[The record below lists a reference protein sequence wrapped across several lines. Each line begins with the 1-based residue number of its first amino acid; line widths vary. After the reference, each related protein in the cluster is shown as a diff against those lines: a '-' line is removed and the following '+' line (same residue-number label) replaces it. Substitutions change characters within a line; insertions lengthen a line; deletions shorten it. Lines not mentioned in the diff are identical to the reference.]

1 MTRNRLRTLVLIGVV
16 SLISIFIVQF
26 LWLNNT
32 VRIQRIHLR
41 IQAKEDSLNLRQFM
55 ERTEIALQDVVETIR
70 EESKDSSDQ
79 YGAVKA
85 ISPTTFSVDINS
97 ELQPDYLEVLLI
109 REFYQE
115 HIRQD
120 FQYGIY
126 DCFIDSI
133 VSGNIIRY
141 TKDSLFVPEERE
153 HTLRQPKLPKKDG
166 HYFTVHFPSLNPF
179 TKSNTTFDFTPTWY
193 VIISVLV
200 VFAFFTYSILLVFQ
214 QKRLADLK
222 NDFINNMTHELKTPI
237 ATIGLTSEMLL
248 KHNYQDDPEKLSRYA
263 GIIFKENKRLENQVE
278 RVLNVAKLD
287 REQLILHK
295 ETIDLSEML
304 GEVVETIT
312 QSQLADGGSIRF
324 ESPKQS
330 ICIVADP
337 VHISNVLYNLLD
349 NAIKYSS
356 AEPDICVELEQTAE
370 HVFIHFSDKGIG
382 LRREDLKLIFE
393 KFYRVPTG
401 NLHNVKG
408 FGLGLYYV
416 KLIVEAHQGKI
427 EVKSKLNEGST
438 FTICL
443 PLSV

>member
-1 MTRNRLRTLVLIGVV
+1 MTRNRLRTLVLIGVL

-32 VRIQRIHLR
+32 VRIQRTHLK
-41 IQAKEDSLNLRQFM
+41 IQAKEDSLLLRQFM
-55 ERTEIALQDVVETIR
+55 ERTEIALQDVLETIR
-70 EESKDSSDQ
+70 EESQDSSDQ
-79 YGAVKA
+79 YGAVKV

-133 VSGNIIRY
+133 VSGNLIRY
-141 TKDSLFVPEERE
+141 TKDSLFVPERRTKQL
-153 HTLRQPKLPKKDG
+153 HQPKLPKKDG
-166 HYFTVHFPSLNPF
+166 HYFTVHFPSL
-179 TKSNTTFDFTPTWY
+179 TKLNRSSESFDFTPTWY

-200 VFAFFTYSILLVFQ
+200 VFAFFAYSILLVFQ

-248 KHNYQDDPEKLSRYA
+248 KHNYHDDPEKLARYA

-287 REQLILHK
+287 REQLVLDK
-295 ETIDLSEML
+295 EIIDLGEML
-304 GEVVETIT
+304 GEIVDTVK
-312 QSQLADGGSIRF
+312 QSQLAQGGSIQFDAPNEAIRIF
-324 ESPKQS
+324 
-330 ICIVADP
+330 ADP
-337 VHISNVLYNLLD
+337 VHISNVMYNLLD
-349 NAIKYSS
+349 NAIKYS
-356 AEPDICVELEQTAE
+356 AGDPAIRVELKQVAE
-370 HVFIHFSDKGIG
+370 HILIHFSDKGIG
-382 LRREDLKLIFE
+382 LRREDLKLIFD

-401 NLHNVKG
+401 NLHDVKG

-416 KLIVEAHQGKI
+416 KLIVEAHQGRI
-427 EVKSKLNEGST
+427 EVKSKLNEGSD
-438 FTICL
+438 FTIYL